1 MAAQSY
7 DQCFHAI
14 LKLLS
19 NGDIYSMQD
28 IEQACR
34 DYDDPADSNPAYNA
48 DEDNQFKSKVYW
60 SICYLKAAGLI
71 ESKPRSGLFELT
83 DEGIIAAKNPKQINE
98 RTLYRYKGFFESQV
112 KNIIEQIFPNS
123 TSQELLDLFIEA
135 VKNECHRL
143 AQVKTYIQDKLN
155 VTPADK
161 DIKRCDKLFY
171 SLRDRLFATGQLKEI
186 NRVSFCMSEENYTNQ
201 QVELSPGSFQM
212 PRDSDIGRVII
223 SLLCDNA
230 EHSFDEIVNFCA
242 NKFKLTE
249 ENLRARYP
257 KSGELV
263 FRKNVNWKLSHMKSD
278 GDIVSTGRSM
288 YKIAENFDPNAYS
301 LKHQIRRRTRGKNSF
316 GSKVILKILLN
327 KEVKI
332 SDIEDFAA
340 VLSRKRLEQG
350 IIATNT
356 KISQEVKNFA
366 ENIESSR
373 IIILDKSQIDEINV
387 EFQ

>member
-7 DQCFHAI
+7 NQCFHAI

-19 NGDIYSMQD
+19 DGDIYSLRD

-34 DYDDPADSNPAYNA
+34 DYDDPTDSNPAYNA
-48 DEDNQFKSKVYW
+48 DEDSQFGTKIYW
-60 SICYLKAAGLI
+60 AVFYLKSAGLI

-83 DEGIIAAKNPKQINE
+83 EEGRIAAKNPHQINE
-98 RTLYRYKGFFESQV
+98 KTLYRYKSFFESQV
-112 KNIIEQIFPNS
+112 KNTIEQIFPNS
-123 TSQELLDLFIEA
+123 TSQELLNLFIES
-135 VKNECHRL
+135 VKDGSHKL
-143 AQVKTYIQDKLN
+143 SQVREYIQDKLN
-155 VTPADK
+155 VTPGK
-161 DIKRCDKLFY
+161 EQSKRYEKLLY
-171 SLRDRLFATGQLKEI
+171 SLRDRLFATGQIQER
-186 NRVSFCMSEENYTNQ
+186 NRANFYISEENYTSQ
-201 QVELSPGSFQM
+201 PVESSAGYFQM
-212 PRDSDIGRVII
+212 PRDVDVGRVII
-223 SLLCDNA
+223 SLLRDNA

-242 NKFKLTE
+242 DKFKLTD

-257 KSGELV
+257 KSGELI
-263 FRKNVNWKLSHMKSD
+263 FRKNIVWKLSHMKSD
-278 GDIVSTGRSM
+278 GDIVSIRRSM
-288 YKIAENFDPNAYS
+288 YKIADDFDPNAYA
-301 LKHQIRRRTRGKNSF
+301 LKHQVQRKTRSKNPF
-316 GSKVILKILLN
+316 GSKIILKVLLN

-340 VLSRKRLEQG
+340 VLSRKGLEQG

-373 IIILDKSQIDEINV
+373 IILLDKSQIDEINV